1 MKLGKSS
8 MSKLRIFHKLSPVHV
23 LGPGIRAV
31 IWVQGCPFQC
41 PGCLVPESWSED
53 GGYEES
59 SESLAQWVME
69 QKGIDGLT
77 LSGGEPMLQ
86 AKALANLVD
95 IVRDNADMG
104 VICYTGYNIEH
115 IIHNGNQDQHALLSK
130 LDMLIDGAY
139 IREKHAD
146 LLWRGSS
153 NQRLIALTDRYK
165 HIINETAGDSDQSAG
180 LEFFLDESGHTSFA
194 GVPSMP
200 GFRTQFEGMMRERG
214 IDLKNQ

>member
-1 MKLGKSS
+1 

-23 LGPGIRAV
+23 LGPGSRAV

-59 SESLAQWVME
+59 SEALAEWVIE

-77 LSGGEPMLQ
+77 LSGGEPMQQ
-86 AKALANLVD
+86 AKALAMLVD
-95 IVRDNADMG
+95 RVRLNADIG
-104 VICYTGYNIEH
+104 VICYTGYNIEY
-115 IIHNGNQDQHALLSK
+115 ILRNGNFDQHALLSK
-130 LDMLIDGAY
+130 LDMLIDGTY

-165 HIINETAGDSDQSAG
+165 NIINETTSDLDQSVG
-180 LEFFLDESGHTSFA
+180 LEFFLDEDGYPSFA

-200 GFRTQFEGMMRERG
+200 GFRMQFEEMMRARG
-214 IDLKNQ
+214 IDLTKE